1 MNHTKKYLDRLSQN
15 AAEAGAEDIGKCVG
29 YLKSACTELNTVAD
43 SIAEMN
49 QLLDLS
55 DSLAA
60 DLYALADHARDLHK
74 QAEGW
79 QEAMDDGKAYE
90 ADFRRDAQ

>member
-15 AAEAGAEDIGKCVG
+15 AAEAGAEDIGKW
-29 YLKSACTELNTVAD
+29 VA
-43 SIAEMN
+43 
-49 QLLDLS
+49 LLDFVCKAINKVPEKL
-55 DSLAA
+55 DTRFDIYDNLAA

-90 ADFRRDAQ
+90 ADFRRDCDAP

>member
-15 AAEAGAEDIGKCVG
+15 AAEAGAEDIGQWVNK
-29 YLKSACTELNTVAD
+29 LDMACKHLNY
-43 SIAEMN
+43 
-49 QLLDLS
+49 
-55 DSLAA
+55 AA
-60 DLYALADHARDLHK
+60 DCVIVDDDVYDNVAADIYALADHARDLHK

-90 ADFRRDAQ
+90 ADFNRDLNNA